1 MEDKQGVTDT
11 DSDYDLDFDSYH
23 PIRTTETPPVMLLS
37 PKLSKVH
44 LNDLQVRFSVHKLS
58 ELFEAA
64 HGTNIYPIEKWALT
78 LQEKSIFAQLLS
90 IELAR
95 GARKNIR
102 LYGDKVTQSYEF

>member
-1 MEDKQGVTDT
+1 MTDT

-44 LNDLQVRFSVHKLS
+44 LNDLQVRFRVHLS

-64 HGTNIYPIEKWALT
+64 PGTNIYRIWNCALT
-78 LQEKSIFAQLLS
+78 LHEKTYYFSTDAINNCAIDLLGGKYKTV
-90 IELAR
+90 R
-95 GARKNIR
+95 
-102 LYGDKVTQSYEF
+102 Y